1 MTLWKSPFFK
11 INYSNWT
18 LIYLRKPDSFQKQI
32 IAKIPSVLTLC
43 TQGIRLA
50 SLVQYGQLHDPI
62 KNTYFRVS
70 KLNIRI
76 SQNFCMKTQL
86 FPGASYSKSLFC
98 SAVYIQGVTT
108 YHVWFN
114 LNNSMAKSKNT
125 ILIIRNYLFEIIA
138 KFCLK
143 TWFFL
148 EASYSRN
155 SFCSRLYLHR
165 GYCTSSSVQFGPL
178 FDSLKNSFFKN

>member
-18 LIYLRKPDSFQKQI
+18 LIYVRKPDSFQKQA

-62 KNTYFRVS
+62 KNTYFKNS
-70 KLNIRI
+70 KLIIRI
-76 SQNFCMKTQL
+76 SQNFCMKTQF
-86 FPGASYSKSLFC
+86 FPAVSYCKNFFC

-114 LNNSMAKSKNT
+114 LSNSVAKSKNT
-125 ILIIRNYLFEIIA
+125 ILIIRNYLFELFA
-138 KFCLK
+138 KLCLK
-143 TWFFL
+143 IWLFL
-148 EASYSRN
+148 EASYSRKSFRSTLDSMYTGDTAHQVWYN
-155 SFCSRLYLHR
+155 SDNFL
-165 GYCTSSSVQFGPL
+165 
-178 FDSLKNSFFKN
+178 SFW